1 MMTFKTWLFAAAAVF
16 NVITTTA
23 AETEMEQVGHWLKQL
38 GPELEP
44 TRAGPD
50 LTKCEGGGNLLECKQ
65 RLLDEQLASIQNVR
79 LFLDRTPAPKCL
91 HDTEVRIR
99 QVIIM
104 MEISFGFIRNNIS
117 DRSDVS
123 IGQRGAQMTDLLDQL
138 RQDVVAQA
146 RRDVITCI
154 FSGQRNY
161 FQ

>member
-1 MMTFKTWLFAAAAVF
+1 MTNFKTLVVAAAAVLS
-16 NVITTTA
+16 VATTTS
-23 AETEMEQVGHWLKQL
+23 AETEMDQVRHWLNQL
-38 GPELEP
+38 GPKLEP

-50 LTKCEGGGNLLECKQ
+50 LTKCAGGSDLLQCRQ
-65 RLLDEQLASIQNVR
+65 RLLDEQLASLQNVR
-79 LFLDRTPAPKCL
+79 FFLDQNPSPKCL

-99 QVIIM
+99 QVITM
-104 MEISFGFIRNNIS
+104 MEISFEFVRNNAS
-117 DRSDVS
+117 DRSDIL
-123 IGQRGAQMTDLLDQL
+123 IGQKGAQMTDLVEQL

>member
-1 MMTFKTWLFAAAAVF
+1 MTTFKTWLFAIAAAF
-16 NVITTTA
+16 GVITTSA
-23 AETEMEQVGHWLKQL
+23 ADTEMDQVRLWLNQL
-38 GPELEP
+38 GPKLEP

-50 LTKCEGGGNLLECKQ
+50 LTKCEGGGGLECKQ
-65 RLLDEQLASIQNVR
+65 RLLDEQLSSLQNVR
-79 LFLDRTPAPKCL
+79 LFLDQNPAPKCV

-99 QVIIM
+99 QVITM
-104 MEISFGFIRNNIS
+104 MEISFEFVRNDAP
-117 DRSDVS
+117 DRSDMFV
-123 IGQRGAQMTDLLDQL
+123 GQKGAQMTDLIDQL

>member
-1 MMTFKTWLFAAAAVF
+1 MKAVA
-16 NVITTTA
+16 T
-23 AETEMEQVGHWLKQL
+23 LK
-38 GPELEP
+38 
-44 TRAGPD
+44 
-50 LTKCEGGGNLLECKQ
+50 CKQ

-79 LFLDRTPAPKCL
+79 LFLDQNPAPKCL

-99 QVIIM
+99 QVITM
-104 MEISFGFIRNNIS
+104 MEISFEFIRNNVS
-117 DRSDVS
+117 DHSDIS
-123 IGQRGAQMTDLLDQL
+123 IGQRGAQMTDLLGQL